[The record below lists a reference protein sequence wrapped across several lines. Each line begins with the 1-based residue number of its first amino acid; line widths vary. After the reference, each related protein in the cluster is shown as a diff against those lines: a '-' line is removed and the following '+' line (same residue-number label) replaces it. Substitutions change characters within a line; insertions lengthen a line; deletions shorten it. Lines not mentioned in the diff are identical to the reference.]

1 MKNTFKQK
9 FAFLLAITMLLSTLP
24 TTAIAVDDLGT
35 APAIIEG
42 EQSNSETS
50 GKSQDKPEEE
60 KKGEQLGED
69 EMKAENPDVEE
80 APAAPAE
87 TAETL
92 QAAPMNLTE
101 AKAAGV
107 VSIDGQTY
115 ASLAEAAEYAQ
126 ADDVV
131 VVDGALT
138 MDAQVTFKVP
148 VTLKLTEK
156 AEITFSNDQN
166 SAVSLI
172 KLIDDST
179 LIMEKGSSI
188 TMDCNGE
195 GTHTHYWTAVE
206 STGALTVEKFAGTI
220 TVNDSRGAA
229 LYAGGDITFEDE
241 ATGTIVMNNSGANR
255 NTLGICSDG
264 DVVFEK
270 GFAGSIDIDFAG
282 GKQGMGIWAN
292 QVVVNGDISG
302 EINVQLGTSHMGCGI
317 YTANGVTVSGDISIA
332 EISGSVTGDC
342 YNEIMADSQSG
353 ASALYANAGSIYG
366 ADENT
371 AIKLSGKLSST
382 VGRSGAFTV
391 QANGD
396 VYIEIGENA
405 SINARSSYGAE
416 WTDLE
421 GSYTGMEDN
430 WGGTAACVAGNGT
443 VSITGATDNLSVTS
457 ESAEGTAVDTVGPLL
472 IEGKTESLNKIDT
485 FLMYCALA
493 DLDPAYQESAK
504 TASKNLTEE
513 ETLLIEN
520 YDEIVEDLQAIRV
533 NSVETLKEAIN
544 SAEPGATIK
553 LAAGTYSIGELVLM
567 KPISLQGAGA
577 EDTIL
582 NGKIRYS
589 MSEETANSFED
600 KKITIEGIQLVS
612 TEENSANETFGIQWS
627 VKADPMNAGYIDGYD
642 LTIED
647 CIIKGFTFGTGLDTK
662 ATHCTLNVIGTNF
675 VDNGCAIGFKG
686 DNAIG
691 AVEST
696 DFGDGFAVNYF
707 TGDYTFDG
715 YYNTFESYQADM
727 EDGTL
732 DKPDVDA
739 SNNTEN
745 IVVFNAQQLKNAIA
759 SANTGDTIV
768 LAPGTYTLNENIEIH
783 QKKLNIIGS
792 GKAETII
799 EAYNNQQVQN
809 DSRIT
814 LTGGAEVKF
823 ADITFTASYGAD
835 IVAPILGVSDTS
847 NLELSQCTITDTS
860 KGYSSG
866 YGLISTGAATAG
878 SKVTMKDCTVNSVIG
893 NNAGVTYYV
902 LGQGGVCELDIQNN
916 VFNLGS
922 WFMFNIQA
930 SGIVKNNQFN
940 GVDGASGRAIN
951 ATQLKGLRVEGNIFD
966 DSLYGTRFV
975 IGGDYTIAN
984 NTFEALGDDLA
995 IGIYNKPDAKSEISG
1010 NRFDLDAESYGIRV
1024 TNLWG
1029 GIAGDLGNLN
1039 ISDNTFTGTGV
1050 YHFRNDTWTGKVDLS
1065 TNNFG
1070 EKLVV
1075 RAAVETGIV
1084 LPKAPSKDGYE
1095 FDGWYSEEL
1104 NDTYNAGDEV
1114 TIDKD
1119 TTFTAVWDR
1128 ISSGGAYHPDADD
1141 STSSDRDDDD
1151 DNTEEIEEEDVPLT
1165 EGDVA
1170 DFVDVA
1176 SGAWY
1181 AEAVQYVYEN
1191 GMMSGT
1197 SETTFSPDLT
1207 TTRGMIVTI
1216 LYRLENEPTVTGT
1229 TAFTDVAADQYY
1241 ANAVAWA
1248 AQNGIVSGIDA
1259 TTFAPN
1265 NAITREQMAAILYRY
1280 AQFKGY
1286 DVSAKA
1292 DLSVYTD
1299 AATVGAYATDA
1310 MAWANGAQLI
1320 TGTSATTLTP
1330 AGNAT
1335 RAQVATILMRFC
1347 ENIAK

>member
-24 TTAIAVDDLGT
+24 TTALALGDI
-35 APAIIEG
+35 PAATG
-42 EQSNSETS
+42 EATSADAMDVTLQTS
-50 GKSQDKPEEE
+50 GDEHGNTTTDQLDDEDQTDDKQDVGTTEE
-60 KKGEQLGED
+60 KSAEKKDSGALPAANADEALEIQVMSDVDTQSVTANNEMGISYSFEQALREALREANCGIDADEQLTIKD
-69 EMKAENPDVEE
+69 C
-80 APAAPAE
+80 
-87 TAETL
+87 
-92 QAAPMNLTE
+92 Q
-101 AKAAGV
+101 
-107 VSIDGQTY
+107 
-115 ASLAEAAEYAQ
+115 
-126 ADDVV
+126 
-131 VVDGALT
+131 
-138 MDAQVTFKVP
+138 
-148 VTLKLTEK
+148 KLTGVLDLSDK
-156 AEITFSNDQN
+156 GITEI
-166 SAVSLI
+166 
-172 KLIDDST
+172 
-179 LIMEKGSSI
+179 
-188 TMDCNGE
+188 
-195 GTHTHYWTAVE
+195 
-206 STGALTVEKFAGTI
+206 
-220 TVNDSRGAA
+220 
-229 LYAGGDITFEDE
+229 GGYD
-241 ATGTIVMNNSGANR
+241 
-255 NTLGICSDG
+255 
-264 DVVFEK
+264 
-270 GFAGSIDIDFAG
+270 
-282 GKQGMGIWAN
+282 
-292 QVVVNGDISG
+292 
-302 EINVQLGTSHMGCGI
+302 
-317 YTANGVTVSGDISIA
+317 YTA
-332 EISGSVTGDC
+332 
-342 YNEIMADSQSG
+342 
-353 ASALYANAGSIYG
+353 
-366 ADENT
+366 
-371 AIKLSGKLSST
+371 K
-382 VGRSGAFTV
+382 
-391 QANGD
+391 
-396 VYIEIGENA
+396 
-405 SINARSSYGAE
+405 
-416 WTDLE
+416 
-421 GSYTGMEDN
+421 
-430 WGGTAACVAGNGT
+430 
-443 VSITGATDNLSVTS
+443 
-457 ESAEGTAVDTVGPLL
+457 
-472 IEGKTESLNKIDT
+472 GKTYGWND
-485 FLMYCALA
+485 
-493 DLDPAYQESAK
+493 
-504 TASKNLTEE
+504 LTEE
-513 ETLLIEN
+513 EQEILTAHNSGAESSWWAISAIGRALLNVTELDLSDNDIICIPTIFLLGNPSIEKVTLPDTVEVIGLTPSTNGDVFTDSEGGTYAWGYNAFSHMKSLESINLGDLKNLEYIGEYSFAADTSLNLNVETDLPGSLKVIAKKAFGMNDVKQGEPHTGKITGDLAVFLEKTGYDKDDTEDPGETPDYVCLTEHCFELTDVTAQAEDIANYKYAYTSGIGHLSNDGGIYGNLVVPDWVDSIAAWTFGGWAIDSISIPNTTDVHANALNAKADGTNGNKNLTSIEIRQVAKN
-520 YDEIVEDLQAIRV
+520 ADEVKYEAADVPEALQEQVEVKETINSTYALKQAIANAQPGDTIV
-533 NSVETLKEAIN
+533 LSEGTFDVGTLTITKE
-544 SAEPGATIK
+544 
-553 LAAGTYSIGELVLM
+553 V
-567 KPISLQGAGA
+567 SLKGAGA
-577 EDTIL
+577 DKTIL
-582 NGKIRYS
+582 NGKIQYA
-589 MSEETANSFED
+589 TNDAVAAQDND
-600 KKITIEGIQLVS
+600 TITIEGIKLVATNDAADKGIRWS
-612 TEENSANETFGIQWS
+612 INTEGKNGVLS
-627 VKADPMNAGYIDGYD
+627 GYNLNIKDCV
-642 LTIED
+642 IE
-647 CIIKGFTFGTGLDTK
+647 GFQYGTTLDTK
-662 ATHCTLNVIGTNF
+662 ATNCSLNVTGTTF
-675 VDNGCAIGFKG
+675 DTGCAISVKEGNQVTGYENNKQSGFV
-686 DNAIG
+686 
-691 AVEST
+691 VEYFSNDYST
-696 DFGDGFAVNYF
+696 Q
-707 TGDYTFDG
+707 G
-715 YYNTFESYQADM
+715 YYNDYAGFAEDQAN
-727 EDGTL
+727 GKYT
-732 DKPDVDA
+732 PDIDA
-739 SNNTEN
+739 TQNT
-745 IVVFNAQQLKNAIA
+745 VVFNVQQLKTAITNAA
-759 SANTGDTIV
+759 DGATIV

-814 LTGGAEVKF
+814 LTGGAEAKF

-866 YGLISTGAATAG
+866 YGLISTGDATVG

-951 ATQLKGLRVEGNIFD
+951 ATQLKGLRVEGNTFD

-995 IGIYNKPDAKSEISG
+995 IGIYNKPDTKSEISG

-1039 ISDNTFTGTGV
+1039 ISDNTFAGTGV

-1070 EKLVV
+1070 EKFVV
-1075 RAAVETGIV
+1075 KADVATGIV
-1084 LPKAPSKDGYE
+1084 LPNAPSKDSYE

-1104 NDTYNAGDEV
+1104 GATYDAGATV
-1114 TIDKD
+1114 TIEEDV
-1119 TTFTAVWDR
+1119 TFTAQWDR
-1128 ISSGGAYHPDADD
+1128 ISSGGAHHPEADD
-1141 STSSDRDDDD
+1141 STSSDRDDDND
-1151 DNTEEIEEEDVPLT
+1151 DEEIEEEDVPLT

-1170 DFVDVA
+1170 DFIDVA
-1176 SGAWY
+1176 SDAWY
-1181 AEAVQYVYEN
+1181 ADAVQYVYEN

-1216 LYRLENEPTVTGT
+1216 LYRMENEPAVTGT

-1248 AQNGIVSGIDA
+1248 AQNGIVSGITA

-1299 AATVGAYATDA
+1299 AAQVSTYATDA

-1320 TGTSATTLTP
+1320 TGTSQATLTP